1 MLLLQAMLMIL
12 IDREG
17 QTLQK
22 THNHNLGGF
31 IYKNKAK
38 VIEISWNK
46 GTVASTGRMCD
57 IIEKV
62 YDFQLKLEFWEIK
75 I

>member
-1 MLLLQAMLMIL
+1 MPLLQAMLMIL
-12 IDREG
+12 IDREN

-22 THNHNLGGF
+22 THNHNLSGF
-31 IYKNKAK
+31 ISKNKAK

-46 GTVASTGRMCD
+46 GTVVSIGIMCD

-62 YDFQLKLEFWEIK
+62 YDLQLKLKFWEIK